1 MSHLLLL
8 AVIVALVAGALGAR
22 VRLAAEGGDELHLA
36 HLHPPRRL
44 GAAAGPRR
52 GARGAPPS
60 PLVTTT
66 AALGG
71 STCLGCQ
78 GGEKLNE

>member
-1 MSHLLLL
+1 MTHLLLL

-36 HLHPPRRL
+36 HLHFPRRL

-52 GARGAPPS
+52 GAGGASPS
-60 PLVTTT
+60 PLVTTA

-71 STCLGCQ
+71 STCLGC
-78 GGEKLNE
+78 K